1 MKKLIWKVSSINILY
16 KFLKKEL
23 IKITNLHEKF
33 IVLIQLMIIFF
44 DEIIFDAIT
53 CFKFSI
59 NISEKNYKKFN
70 GPRPTLKK
78 QIVDF
83 TKYLKKNFQD
93 LENICFLDIG
103 CGFGKVIYFMKNLN
117 FKKIYGIEIDNYVY
131 RKVKNTFSHN
141 KSISI
146 YNENF
151 FDYQIPK
158 NIKFFFLFSP
168 FRYNQDYLKLIN
180 ILIKYSKKNNIKI
193 YVLLS
198 NKRSKEFF
206 LSKKFKLEFTKSYL
220 GKSYNSFIVSYE
232 ALN

>member
-131 RKVKNTFSHN
+131 RKVKNTFTIRQTDKWLSMCMY
-141 KSISI
+141 K
-146 YNENF
+146 F
-151 FDYQIPK
+151 YQSYIPMVV
-158 NIKFFFLFSP
+158 NNYLLLFVC
-168 FRYNQDYLKLIN
+168 I
-180 ILIKYSKKNNIKI
+180 IIM
-193 YVLLS
+193 
-198 NKRSKEFF
+198 
-206 LSKKFKLEFTKSYL
+206 
-220 GKSYNSFIVSYE
+220 
-232 ALN
+232 